1 MQEALSLSEIRTHIG
16 LFLISNKRDLIACMH
31 VCKDWRTDFRR
42 LLYRDL
48 VLGQRTFQ
56 TILGPIQW
64 RAYGVHTQS
73 LVLEEPSLMQKV
85 NPAIIRGRYSGMGG
99 NINGNNQGAKSVL
112 RSSDYNL
119 DPIQHCPNLLHLTVK
134 LSSTAKALCCWT
146 REDDDDDNDYGHDDN
161 NYLGGASPPS
171 ARFRT
176 TVAFRYDRQNQP
188 WFVKSSN
195 RILALL
201 EYHPNLRSFH
211 WFGDSNVHMERI
223 GRHLLSKQVPH
234 RLVDLH
240 LDSLTAT
247 CSEINRTIESCPEL
261 RRLSLRYLHL
271 VSTATWPDL
280 EDEATVKQDRSVRS
294 ITPTPTS
301 RPLSPT
307 TQPQPR
313 TTSTLHLARIQS
325 LSLEHPQFLAP
336 GIINIHGPVLQYL
349 DLIEC
354 AFSPSY
360 LAEII
365 RSRTEGSSLSLK
377 YPHVI
382 EWTCPMLT
390 RFKHDRGSLMPEA
403 FTHNLL
409 SSTRTSFRSLLLLRL
424 TLPPTF
430 VSDLIA
436 HQSLCNQ
443 LTHLDLAGSERI
455 KSTDLQSLL
464 CHLPALLDF
473 TGPAGVLWGED
484 LFQSSKPWACIRLK
498 RLQIL
503 VCLARPDSGLWETDN
518 NNLLFGFKLWDDI
531 PSSDNNSTNRFLRIQ
546 KSVFQQLGR
555 LTDLEVLDLSGGYGI
570 EQFLHEVPRGLPWT
584 LEAGLDLLKGLG
596 QMRELTVSG
605 WENKMTRREA
615 QWFRQWWPELK
626 TIRTKNDGSFS
637 RRSLPLPRQQQQQQE
652 VDNPVSEE
660 LVVGWL
666 AFQMCL
672 HQEWPARFPDPMI

>member
-16 LFLISNKRDLIACMH
+16 LFLISNKRDLITCMH

-73 LVLEEPSLMQKV
+73 LVLEEPSVMQKV
-85 NPAIIRGRYSGMGG
+85 NPAIIRGRFSG
-99 NINGNNQGAKSVL
+99 GNNQGAKSVL

-134 LSSTAKALCCWT
+134 LSSTKALCCWT
-146 REDDDDDNDYGHDDN
+146 REDDNDDDDYGHDDN
-161 NYLGGASPPS
+161 NYLVGASPIS
-171 ARFRT
+171 SRFRT
-176 TVAFRYDRQNQP
+176 TVAFRYDRQNQS
-188 WFVKSSN
+188 WFVKTSN

-201 EYHPNLRSFH
+201 EYHPNLMSFH
-211 WFGDSNVHMERI
+211 WIGDSNVHMERI

-240 LDSLTAT
+240 LDYLTAT
-247 CSEINRTIESCPEL
+247 CSEINRTIENCPEL

-271 VSTATWPDL
+271 VSIATWPDL
-280 EDEATVKQDRSVRS
+280 EEEAALEQDISVLS
-294 ITPTPTS
+294 VTPTPIS
-301 RPLSPT
+301 SSLSPT
-307 TQPQPR
+307 TQPQQR
-313 TTSTLHLARIQS
+313 TKSTLQLGHIQS
-325 LSLEHPQFLAP
+325 LSLDNPQFLAP
-336 GIINIHGPVLQYL
+336 GILSVHGPLLQHL
-349 DLIEC
+349 DLIDC
-354 AFSPSY
+354 AFSSSY

-365 RSRTEGSSLSLK
+365 RSRTEGSSVTLSN
-377 YPHVI
+377 PHVV

-409 SSTRTSFRSLLLLRL
+409 PSTRTSFRSLQLLTI
-424 TLPPTF
+424 TLQPTF

-436 HQSLCNQ
+436 HQSLCSQ

-484 LFQSSKPWACIRLK
+484 LFQSSKPWACIHLK

-503 VCLARPDSGLWETDN
+503 ICLARPDSGLWETDN
-518 NNLLFGFKLWDDI
+518 NNLLFGFKLWDDP
-531 PSSDNNSTNRFLRIQ
+531 PSSDDDSTNRFLQIQ

-555 LTDLEVLDLSGGYGI
+555 LTDLEVLDLSGRSGI
-570 EQFLHEVPRGLPWT
+570 EQFLHEVPKGLPWT

-596 QMRELTVSG
+596 RMRELTVSG
-605 WENKMTRREA
+605 WENKMTRKDA
-615 QWFRQWWPELK
+615 QWFRRWWPELK
-626 TIRTKNDGSFS
+626 TIRTKNDGALS
-637 RRSLPLPRQQQQQQE
+637 RRPLPLPQQQQQQQQQE
-652 VDNPVSEE
+652 VETPVSEE

-666 AFQMCL
+666 AFQMRL
-672 HQEWPARFPDPMI
+672 HQVWPARFPDPII